1 MLKYH
6 NKPNIYVTQ
15 IVLKVKDLKRSVEFY
30 KNIMGLQVLE
40 EKDREVKLTVDGITP
55 MVILIQPEDVIDKLP
70 RRTGLYHFAVL
81 LPSRFHL
88 GLFLKN
94 IKEREYSIVGG
105 ANHGVSEAIYLEDPD
120 KNGIEV
126 YADTP
131 EETWDRKDDEINM
144 VTEALDYMNIIKD
157 TDDKEWEGAPPET
170 IIGHIHLHVA
180 DLDESLK
187 FYEALGFNLVQAM
200 KNQAYFI
207 STGGYHHH
215 IGFNIWNGRGAAPL
229 PDNSVGMKYYTLKYP
244 SKEMLNDVLNRL
256 KTLDYKYIEEEDSIF
271 VHDPSLN
278 LIQMML

>member
-1 MLKYH
+1 MSKYH
-6 NKPNIYVTQ
+6 IKPNIYVTQ
-15 IVLKVKDLKRSVEFY
+15 IVLKVKDLKRSLEFY

-55 MVILIQPEDVIDKLP
+55 MVVLIQPEDVIDKLP

-94 IKEREYSIVGG
+94 IKNKNHSIVGG
-105 ANHGVSEAIYLEDPD
+105 ANHGVSEAVYLEDPD

-131 EETWDRKDDEINM
+131 EETWNRKDGEINM
-144 VTEALDYMNIIKD
+144 VTEALDYISIID
-157 TDDKEWEGAPPET
+157 TTGDKEWEGAPPET

-180 DLDESLK
+180 DLDKSLK
-187 FYEALGFNLVQAM
+187 FYEALDFNLVQAM
-200 KNQAYFI
+200 RNQAYFI

-215 IGFNIWNGRGAAPL
+215 IGFNIWNGKGAAPL

-244 SKEMLNDVLNRL
+244 SKEMLKDVLNRL
-256 KTLDYKYIEEEDSIF
+256 KTLDYKYVEEGDSIF
-271 VHDPSLN
+271 IHDPSLN
-278 LIQMML
+278 LIQMKL

>member
-1 MLKYH
+1 MSKYH
-6 NKPNIYVTQ
+6 DKPNIYVTQ
-15 IVLKVKDLKRSVEFY
+15 MVLKVKDLKRSVEFY
-30 KNIMGLQVLE
+30 KDIMGLQVLE

-55 MVILIQPEDVIDKLP
+55 MVTLTQPKDLIDKLP

-94 IKEREYSIVGG
+94 IRDKQYPIVGG
-105 ANHGVSEAIYLEDPD
+105 SNHGVSEAVYLEDPD

-131 EETWDRKDDEINM
+131 EDTWDRKDDEINM
-144 VTEALDYMNIIKD
+144 VTEALDYLRIIEA
-157 TDDKEWEGAPPET
+157 TGDKKWEGAPSET
-170 IIGHIHLHVA
+170 IIGHIHLHVG
-180 DLDESLK
+180 DLDDSLN

-215 IGFNIWNGRGAAPL
+215 IGFNIWNGRGAVPP
-229 PDNSVGMKYYTLKYP
+229 PDNSIGMKYYTLKYP
-244 SKEMLNDVLNRL
+244 SKEKLQAVLNRL
-256 KTLDYKYIEEEDSIF
+256 KSLGYKYTEDENKIF
-271 VHDPSLN
+271 IFDPSLN
-278 LIQMML
+278 LIQIVL

>member
-1 MLKYH
+1 MSKYH
-6 NKPNIYVTQ
+6 IKPNIYVTQ
-15 IVLKVKDLKRSVEFY
+15 IVLKVKDLKRSLEFY

-55 MVILIQPEDVIDKLP
+55 MVVLIQPEDVIDKLP

-94 IKEREYSIVGG
+94 IKNKNHSIVGG
-105 ANHGVSEAIYLEDPD
+105 ANHGVSEAVYLEDPD

-131 EETWDRKDDEINM
+131 EETWNRKDGEIKM
-144 VTEALDYMNIIKD
+144 VTEALDYISIID
-157 TDDKEWEGAPPET
+157 TTGDKEWEGAPPET

-180 DLDESLK
+180 DLDKSLK
-187 FYEALGFNLVQAM
+187 FYEALDFNLVQAM
-200 KNQAYFI
+200 RNQAYFI

-215 IGFNIWNGRGAAPL
+215 IGFNIWNGKGAAPL

-244 SKEMLNDVLNRL
+244 SKEMLKDVLNRL
-256 KTLDYKYIEEEDSIF
+256 KTLDYKYVEEGDSIF
-271 VHDPSLN
+271 IHDPSLN
-278 LIQMML
+278 LIQMKL